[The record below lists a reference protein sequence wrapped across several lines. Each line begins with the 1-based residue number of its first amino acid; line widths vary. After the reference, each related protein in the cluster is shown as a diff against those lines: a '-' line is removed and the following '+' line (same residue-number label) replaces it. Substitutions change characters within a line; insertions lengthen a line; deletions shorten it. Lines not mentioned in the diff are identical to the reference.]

1 MLVEYYSANALLN
14 ASSLAWSLGAVA
26 RCGALR
32 SVAVTALGYF
42 LSSVVADMRRRVSV
56 YSGAGVRGDGNHD
69 FAMRIG
75 RCSICGRY
83 VNRPYTVALGW
94 CGIDG
99 ALLKPITSS

>member
-14 ASSLAWSLGAVA
+14 ASSLAWSLGAVP

-32 SVAVTALGYF
+32 SVVVTALGHF

-75 RCSICGRY
+75 RRSICGRY

-99 ALLKPITSS
+99 ALLKPITPS